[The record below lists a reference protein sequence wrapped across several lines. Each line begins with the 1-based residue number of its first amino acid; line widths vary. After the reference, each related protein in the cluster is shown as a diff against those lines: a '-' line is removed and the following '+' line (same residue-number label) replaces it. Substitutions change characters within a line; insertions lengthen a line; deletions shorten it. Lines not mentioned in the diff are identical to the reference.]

1 MLRYVG
7 KRLLQLIPV
16 LIVVSIII
24 FGMIRISPVDPVAV
38 ILGGKQTTPE
48 VIANIRALYHL
59 DQPIPNQYV
68 LWVTG
73 VLRGDFGQGYQ
84 YKQSV
89 TSLIRSRLPVTLGLV
104 AISFCIMLLV
114 SIPLGVLSAIR
125 RNTWLDRI
133 LSVLSLILVSAPVY
147 LICILMIMI
156 IARIAPSVAFTGS
169 FSNFS
174 EFLQRML
181 LPSLALSFS
190 MIALTMRVTR
200 SSMISQLQS
209 HYALTAVSKGLPYRM
224 VVFKHAFKN
233 AIIPVITIISI
244 QVGTMIVGAVLVE
257 NVFSLPGVGSLLI
270 DSIKASDYPIVQGIT
285 LLLVSV
291 FLIISMLV
299 DIVYALIDPKIRLN

>member
-1 MLRYVG
+1 
-7 KRLLQLIPV
+7 
-16 LIVVSIII
+16 
-24 FGMIRISPVDPVAV
+24 
-38 ILGGKQTTPE
+38 

-59 DQPIPNQYV
+59 DQPVPNQYV

-104 AISFCIMLLV
+104 AIAFCIMLV
-114 SIPLGVLSAIR
+114 ASIPLGVLSAIR

-133 LSVLSLILVSAPVY
+133 LSVISLILVSAPLY

-156 IARIAPSVAFTGS
+156 IARIAPAVAFTGS

-190 MIALTMRVTR
+190 MI
-200 SSMISQLQS
+200 SQLQS
-209 HYALTAVSKGLPYRM
+209 HYALTAVYKGLPYRM

-257 NVFSLPGVGSLLI
+257 NVFSLPGLGSLLI

>member
-1 MLRYVG
+1 M
-7 KRLLQLIPV
+7 
-16 LIVVSIII
+16 
-24 FGMIRISPVDPVAV
+24 
-38 ILGGKQTTPE
+38 
-48 VIANIRALYHL
+48 
-59 DQPIPNQYV
+59 PNQYV

-104 AISFCIMLLV
+104 AIAFCIMLV
-114 SIPLGVLSAIR
+114 ASIPLGVLSAIR

-133 LSVLSLILVSAPVY
+133 LSVISLILVSAPLY
-147 LICILMIMI
+147 LICILMI
-156 IARIAPSVAFTGS
+156 IARIAPAVAFAGS

-190 MIALTMRVTR
+190 MI
-200 SSMISQLQS
+200 SQLQS
-209 HYALTAVSKGLPYRM
+209 HYALTAVYKGLPYRM

-257 NVFSLPGVGSLLI
+257 NVFSLPGLGSLLI

-299 DIVYALIDPKIRLN
+299 DIVSAPIDPKIRLN